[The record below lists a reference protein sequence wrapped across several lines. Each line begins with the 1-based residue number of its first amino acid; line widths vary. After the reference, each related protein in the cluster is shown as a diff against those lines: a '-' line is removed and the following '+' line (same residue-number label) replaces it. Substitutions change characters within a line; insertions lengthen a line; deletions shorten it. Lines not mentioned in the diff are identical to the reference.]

1 MRRHASFLLVGMV
14 ALLGCYHATI
24 DTGVAP
30 SEKVIE
36 KRWASSWIL
45 GLVPPSTTTTAAQCP
60 AGVAKVETRQS
71 FLNGLVNIVTMSI
84 YTPMAIRVT
93 CAQGV
98 AAPQAALMAPASGA
112 TGTPQEAVPAAA
124 EQAAE
129 SGEPAKVEVA
139 D

>member
-1 MRRHASFLLVGMV
+1 MRRPASVLLVGMV

-36 KRWASSWIL
+36 KRWASGWIL
-45 GLVPPSTTTTAAQCP
+45 GLVPPSTTATAEQCP
-60 AGVAKVETRQS
+60 AGVARVETKQS

-93 CAQGV
+93 CAEGV
-98 AAPQAALMAPASGA
+98 A
-112 TGTPQEAVPAAA
+112 PAAA
-124 EQAAE
+124 TAAMVN
-129 SGEPAKVEVA
+129 PASA
-139 D
+139 P